1 MRALC
6 LLIIEFCSIWR
17 YYGYSKNVD
26 KLCLITELSENG
38 SLQDVLRSR
47 LLKDEKELI
56 LILKQISEGVQ
67 YLHNEYR
74 NENELIRP
82 SIAHRDLKCENILYI
97 NENRLVICDF
107 AMSTKLEQN
116 QNDPNEQQQVFLFYL
131 INIK

>member
-6 LLIIEFCSIWR
+6 LLIIELYSIWR

-56 LILKQISEGVQ
+56 LILKQISEGIQ
-67 YLHNEYR
+67 YLHNDYR
-74 NENELIRP
+74 NRDGITRP
-82 SIAHRDLKCENILYI
+82 PIAHRDFKSENILYL
-97 NENRLVICDF
+97 NSNQLVICDF
-107 AMSTKLEQN
+107 AMSTIIEQN
-116 QNDPNEQQQVFLFYL
+116 QNSPNQEQQVNFYL
-131 INIK
+131 F